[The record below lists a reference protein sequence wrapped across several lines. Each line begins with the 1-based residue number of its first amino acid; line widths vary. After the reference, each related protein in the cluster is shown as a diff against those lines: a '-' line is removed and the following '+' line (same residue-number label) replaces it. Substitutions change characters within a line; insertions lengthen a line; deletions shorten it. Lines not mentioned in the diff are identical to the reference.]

1 MSIPNVG
8 CCHWAW
14 WINRSPSAKTL
25 QAGVFAMRQSG
36 QATSAWSETHLT
48 SSADPSLHHSMPCH
62 GTSTWLRWLSSGNL
76 WQGARED
83 LARSIAGW
91 FFPLPSLECVAGSV
105 APPGCPLALAAAR
118 ALLAALREDAQS
130 ASRRATTPD
139 GLGAVEP
146 VGKWPTYVVRA
157 LPPHAGRSDS
167 PAR

>member
-1 MSIPNVG
+1 MTRHP
-8 CCHWAW
+8 
-14 WINRSPSAKTL
+14 
-25 QAGVFAMRQSG
+25 
-36 QATSAWSETHLT
+36 HL
-48 SSADPSLHHSMPCH
+48 ASMALKRKP
-62 GTSTWLRWLSSGNL
+62 
-76 WQGARED
+76 
-83 LARSIAGW
+83 LARGKRGPRAPSIVGW
-91 FFPLPSLECVAGSV
+91 FFPLPELSRVAGSV